1 MSGFLYY
8 IRGTQQKPTAE
19 LLEQFGLGG
28 EIVGSFVPCYKF
40 IDGSNGVIFTINGRF
55 KGEMKKIG
63 FYNETQD
70 WTDFPIGANVLSIGV
85 NLDDPVLPND
95 LLRKDYLSGH
105 KLILG
110 DGREWIIPLAR
121 RLPEGC
127 ILPKEWLMIRE
138 GELTNTTLSKYL
150 ELQNIAE
157 KIAVHCG
164 LVEGEKD
171 LEIFSSDAKLYMLC
185 VSILKVNYS
194 LSFREISVLKL
205 IDSNN
210 AIAIPQAIVDMPY
223 ILSVMEKLETE
234 EGKKK
239 SIDTTNGQAV

>member
-110 DGREWIIPLAR
+110 DGREWTIPLAR
-121 RLPEGC
+121 KFSEGC
-127 ILPKEWLMIRE
+127 VLPKEWVMIRE
-138 GELTNTTLSKYL
+138 GELLNSILPKYI
-150 ELQNIAE
+150 ELQAIAE
-157 KIAVHCG
+157 KVAVYCG
-164 LVEGEKD
+164 LSDNEKD
-171 LEIFSSDAKLYMLC
+171 ASFLSSDAKLFLVC
-185 VSILKVNYS
+185 VNILKVNYN
-194 LSFREISVLKL
+194 LGFREASVLKIL
-205 IDSNN
+205 GSKNTAEILKCV
-210 AIAIPQAIVDMPY
+210 VDMPY
-223 ILSVMEKLETE
+223 IVSVLEKLETE

-239 SIDTTNGQAV
+239 SIDTTNG